1 MTELHHVNE
10 AGDRREESRFRL
22 RAALMRLRLAED
34 AAVRQLPTADATEL
48 AHAIQGVVD
57 LIRTQE
63 GAT

>member
-1 MTELHHVNE
+1 MTT
-10 AGDRREESRFRL
+10 DRREESRFRL
-22 RAALMRLRLAED
+22 RAALMRLRLAEE
-34 AAVRQLPTADATEL
+34 AVVRQLPTADATEL

>member
-1 MTELHHVNE
+1 MNTTT
-10 AGDRREESRFRL
+10 DRREESRFRL